1 MNELMKPYADHFSR
15 VATAYATCRPGYPP
29 ALFAYLSDLAPRHEL
44 AWDCA
49 AGSGQATL
57 PLAAMFSRVLA
68 TDVSAAMLER
78 APRHRKIE
86 YRVSGAEDSGL
97 ADSSADLVTVAQALH
112 WLDTEPF
119 YAEVERVLAPG
130 GVLAV
135 WSYANQLLGDAALDA
150 IMARFYTEVVGPY
163 WPAERRHVETGYRT
177 LPFPY
182 AELEAPAFAMEER
195 WTLPQLLGYVG
206 TWSATQRLRETQG
219 YDPVSRLAGELAES
233 WGDPA
238 SARLV
243 RWPLSLRVGAKE
255 G

>member
-1 MNELMKPYADHFSR
+1 MKPYADHFSR
-15 VATAYATCRPGYPP
+15 VASAYATCRPAYPP
-29 ALFAYLSDLAPRHEL
+29 QLFSYISELPARHEL

-57 PLAAMFSRVLA
+57 PLTGRFRRVLA

-78 APRHRKIE
+78 APRHPSVE
-86 YRVSGAEDSGL
+86 YRVSLAEDSGL

-112 WLDTEPF
+112 WLDIEPF

-135 WSYANQLLGDAALDA
+135 WSYASQLLGDDALDA
-150 IMARFYTEVVGPY
+150 RLTRFYTEVVGPY
-163 WPAERRHVETGYRT
+163 WPAGRRHVETGYRT

-182 AELEAPAFAMEER
+182 VELEAPAFAMEEH
-195 WTLPQLLGYVG
+195 WTLQQLLGYLG
-206 TWSATQRLRETQG
+206 TWSATQRFREAQG
-219 YDPVSRLAGELAES
+219 YDPVAQLAGELAGS

-238 SARLV
+238 SARLI
-243 RWPLSLRVGAKE
+243 RWPLSLRVGRKPY
-255 G
+255 